1 MNVRF
6 WLKFPLKILVNVPFP
21 SIILIIANVLL
32 YWSITVTVPFN
43 GFSNSS
49 VSVIGMFIRVFG
61 VVFTESTSVS
71 YTHLTLPTILRV

>member
-61 VVFTESTSVS
+61 IPFTNGM
-71 YTHLTLPTILRV
+71 YFIFY